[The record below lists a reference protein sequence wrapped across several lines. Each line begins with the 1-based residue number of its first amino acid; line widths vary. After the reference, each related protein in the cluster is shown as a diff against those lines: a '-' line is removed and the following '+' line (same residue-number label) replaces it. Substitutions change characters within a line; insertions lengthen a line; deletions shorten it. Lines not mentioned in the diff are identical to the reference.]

1 MFSKQLYKKIEYSID
16 LLRKCEDMSL
26 RMDAENGFYLAFK
39 WWISG
44 KSFDEFYADEV
55 LQQKIKF

>member
-1 MFSKQLYKKIEYSID
+1 MEKTQQLKSKD
-16 LLRKCEDMSL
+16 
-26 RMDAENGFYLAFK
+26 LAFK

-44 KSFDEFYADEV
+44 KSFDKFYADEV